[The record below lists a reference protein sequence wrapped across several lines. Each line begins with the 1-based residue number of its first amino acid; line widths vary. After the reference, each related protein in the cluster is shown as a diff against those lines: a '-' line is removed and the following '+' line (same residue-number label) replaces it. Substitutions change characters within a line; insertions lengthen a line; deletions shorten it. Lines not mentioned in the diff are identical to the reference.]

1 MSVFDQLL
9 QQAQGLDLGAIAQ
22 RVGITPDQVA
32 TAGRALL
39 PQIADPAV
47 DNHQATADVA
57 AQTGISHSQL
67 SAMVPAILEQ
77 ARQLGASGGPFSSI
91 LNGLGVAPP
100 DPGGAQTPAA
110 VPASAAPAAAP
121 AGPAASGESMFD
133 RLKHAVDQDGDGNP
147 LNDIM
152 NKLGG
157 H

>member
-1 MSVFDQLL
+1 MSLFDQLL
-9 QQAQGLDLGAIAQ
+9 QQAQGLDLGAVAQ
-22 RVGITPDQVA
+22 RVGLTPDQIA

-39 PQIADPAV
+39 PQIADPNV
-47 DNHQATADVA
+47 DNHQATAEVA
-57 AQTGISHSQL
+57 AQTGIDHSQL

-77 ARQLGASGGPFSSI
+77 AHQLGASGGPFSSI

-100 DPGGAQTPAA
+100 DAAPAA
-110 VPASAAPAAAP
+110 AAAAPAAAP
-121 AGPAASGESMFD
+121 AQAAGGESMFD

>member
-1 MSVFDQLL
+1 MSLFDQLV

-22 RVGITPDQVA
+22 RVGLSPDQVA

-39 PQIADPAV
+39 PQIADPNV

-57 AQTGISHSQL
+57 AQTGIDHSQL

-77 ARQLGASGGPFSSI
+77 AKSLGASGGPFASV
-91 LNGLGVAPP
+91 LAGLG
-100 DPGGAQTPAA
+100 GGAAPAA
-110 VPASAAPAAAP
+110 TNAAPATAPAAAP
-121 AGPAASGESMFD
+121 AAAGGESIFD
-133 RLKHAVDQDGDGNP
+133 KIKHAVDQDGDGNP

>member
-1 MSVFDQLL
+1 MSLFDQLV
-9 QQAQGLDLGAIAQ
+9 QQAQGLDLGVIAQ
-22 RVGITPDQVA
+22 RVGLTPDQIA

-39 PQIADPAV
+39 PQIADPDV

-57 AQTGISHSQL
+57 AQTGISQNQL

-77 ARQLGASGGPFSSI
+77 ARQLGASGGPFASV
-91 LNGLGVAPP
+91 LAGLG
-100 DPGGAQTPAA
+100 GGAPAA
-110 VPASAAPAAAP
+110 PDAAPAVAPAAAP
-121 AGPAASGESMFD
+121 AVAPAAAGGESIFD
-133 RLKHAVDQDGDGNP
+133 KIKHAVDQDGDGNP